1 MKTRTEDVKDYLKKI
16 DDANIEINKVI
27 NNTRK
32 SNDEFIEDCE
42 NKIAEDREVIIPVDV
57 DNFLNSY
64 NNTLDYLSKTVQ
76 IPNTIDN
83 LCNDYCTTIRE
94 VQPQIISDKI
104 PEYTPHI
111 TKIEFNEYSD
121 IVGYKSLTHDTS
133 NMFNCIL
140 TLNTVDDEEIIIT
153 DVGSTV
159 PSLENKSRLL
169 QI

>member
-1 MKTRTEDVKDYLKKI
+1 MKTRTENVKDYLKKI
-16 DDANIEINKVI
+16 DDANIEINKII
-27 NNTRK
+27 NNE
-32 SNDEFIEDCE
+32 SNEKLINETE
-42 NKIAEDREVIIPVDV
+42 SIIPVDV
-57 DNFLNSY
+57 DDFLNTY
-64 NNTLDYLSKTVQ
+64 NNNLDYLSKSVQ

-121 IVGYKSLTHDTS
+121 IVGYKSMTHDTS

-140 TLNTVDDEEIIIT
+140 TLNTIDDEEIIIT
-153 DVGSTV
+153 GDKAYTKLS
-159 PSLENKSRLL
+159 ELL
-169 QI
+169 NIVKESEKIEI

>member
-1 MKTRTEDVKDYLKKI
+1 MKTRTENVKDYLKKI
-16 DDANIEINKVI
+16 DDANIEINKII
-27 NNTRK
+27 NNE
-32 SNDEFIEDCE
+32 SNEKLINETE
-42 NKIAEDREVIIPVDV
+42 SIIPVDV
-57 DNFLNSY
+57 DDFLNTY
-64 NNTLDYLSKTVQ
+64 NNTLDYLSKSVQ

-121 IVGYKSLTHDTS
+121 IVGYKSMTHDTS

-140 TLNTVDDEEIIIT
+140 TLNTIDDEEIIIT
-153 DVGSTV
+153 GDKAYTKLS
-159 PSLENKSRLL
+159 ELL
-169 QI
+169 NIVKESEKIEI